1 MTSLLNGRPEVT
13 IVSEADRRWQ
23 RLADLLKTVAE
34 QNPFYRSRLKGCTL
48 PQTWADLRLLP
59 ITTKAELLADQAA
72 HPPYGSNLTFPL
84 TQYVRC
90 HQTSG
95 STGQPLRWLDTSE
108 SWDWLLAL
116 WRTIYDMAGVTRADR
131 CFFPFSFG
139 PFLGFWAAFEGA
151 TRLGCFALPGG
162 GMTSEARLQAIRDHQ
177 ITVVCC
183 TPTYALRLAELG
195 GAYLAKSPVRC
206 LILAGEPGASIPEVR
221 QRLSDAWQARVF
233 DHWGMSELGSLGME
247 CRENPGGFHLL
258 EDECLAE
265 VLDPQTLEPVP
276 PGTEGEL
283 VVTNL
288 GRVGS
293 PLVRYRTGDRVRVD
307 PRPCACGRPWRR
319 LAGGVLGRTDDLI
332 FIRGNNVYP
341 SMIEAV
347 VRQYPEIGEFQIE
360 VHDAPGQT
368 ELVIY
373 IETSTQTVAEHL
385 ARAMQTAYHFRPQ
398 VRGVPPGTLPRAE
411 MKSRRLVRKLVQ
423 QRM

>member
-1 MTSLLNGRPEVT
+1 M
-13 IVSEADRRWQ
+13 SEPDRRWR
-23 RLADLLKTVAE
+23 RLADVLGIITE
-34 QNPFYRSRLKGCTL
+34 QNPFYRNRLTGCTAPNNWEELRRL
-48 PQTWADLRLLP
+48 PM
-59 ITTKAELLADQAA
+59 TTKAELLADQAA
-72 HPPYGSNLTFPL
+72 HPPYGSNLTFQL
-84 TQYVRC
+84 SQYVRC

-95 STGQPLRWLDTSE
+95 STGQPLRWLDTAE
-108 SWDWLLAL
+108 SWDWLLHL
-116 WRTIYDMAGVTRADR
+116 WHTIYAMAGVTKADR

-151 TRLGCFALPGG
+151 ARLGCFTLPGG

-183 TPTYALRLAELG
+183 TPTYAQRLGELG
-195 GAYLAKSPVRC
+195 GEALAESSVRC
-206 LILAGEPGASIPEVR
+206 LILAGEPGASIPQVR
-221 QRLSDAWQARVF
+221 QRLNESWPARVF

-247 CRENPGGFHLL
+247 CPENPGGFHLL
-258 EDECLAE
+258 EEECLAE
-265 VLDPQTLEPVP
+265 VIDPQTLEPVP
-276 PGTEGEL
+276 PGAEGEL

-307 PRPCACGRPWRR
+307 PRPCPCGRPWRR
-319 LAGGVLGRTDDLI
+319 LTGGVLGRTDDLI

-347 VRQYPEIGEFQIE
+347 VRHYPEIGEFQIE
-360 VHDAPGQT
+360 VDEAAGQT

-373 IETSTQTVAEHL
+373 IETPTQIVADQL
-385 ARAMQTAYHFRPQ
+385 ARAVQTAYHFRPQ
-398 VRGVPPGTLPRAE
+398 VRVVPPGTLPRAE
-411 MKSRRLVRKLVQ
+411 MKSRRIVRKLSQ